1 MKKDVASY
9 FSKTAKELQPSGIR
23 KFFDLAAT
31 MKDVISL
38 GVGEPDFITP
48 WNIREAAILSLEQG
62 FTSYT
67 ANAGLF
73 ELRQEIAKYLDAR
86 FAVCYA
92 PENQIIVTVGAS
104 QAIDL
109 AFRAIL
115 NEGDEVLIVE
125 PAFVSYG
132 PLVAIAGGTP
142 IAISTT
148 AANGFK
154 LTPEQVEAA
163 ITDKTKAILLCSPN
177 NPTGSTLNKKELLEL
192 AKIIE
197 KHDLIVVSDEIYS
210 ELTYDETYTSFAA
223 IEGMYER
230 TILINGFSK
239 GFAMTGWRLG
249 MLAAPKEFV
258 EVMLKIFQ
266 YTTMCAPHML
276 QHGAIEA
283 LRNTFHEV
291 ESMKRSYRMRRN
303 YMVQTLNKIG
313 LSCHTPGGAFYV
325 FPSIKATGLTSEQF
339 AEQLLISE
347 NVAVVPGSVFGESGE
362 GYIRCSYAASMPLL
376 QEALKRMQRFIE
388 SKGVTS
394 ASGNH
399 SEEMKVNK

>member
-23 KFFDLAAT
+23 RFFDLAAT

-48 WNIREAAILSLEQG
+48 WNIREAAILSMEQG
-62 FTSYT
+62 YTSYT

-73 ELRQEIAKYLDAR
+73 ELRQEISNYLNSR
-86 FAVCYA
+86 FSVHYA

-163 ITDKTKAILLCSPN
+163 ITEKTKAILLCSPN
-177 NPTGSTLNKKELLEL
+177 NPTGSTLNKQELLEL

-197 KHDLIVVSDEIYS
+197 KHDLIVVSDEIYA
-210 ELTYDETYTSFAA
+210 ELTYDESYTSFSA

-303 YMVQTLNKIG
+303 YMVHTLNKMG
-313 LSCHTPGGAFYV
+313 LDCHTPGGAFYV

-339 AEQLLISE
+339 AEELLMSK
-347 NVAVVPGSVFGESGE
+347 NVAVVPGNVFGESGE
-362 GYIRCSYAASMPLL
+362 GYIRCSYAASMPQL
-376 QEALKRMQRFIE
+376 QEALKRIQLFIE
-388 SKGVTS
+388 SKGVTT
-394 ASGNH
+394 GNL
-399 SEEMKVNK
+399 SEELKVNK